1 MDNPGMVRRASSPGV
16 DCAAS
21 ARRGWR
27 RIIFL
32 LAWSIT
38 TSLGFGQPASACG
51 WWGDSEGDA
60 EAVVIGADGRP
71 VSLRSGGSTA
81 QALTRQANALR
92 QRGEAGYPDALEL
105 YRRAAEEGYPPAQNN
120 LAGMYEMG
128 LGVAADL
135 TEARRWY
142 RLAAAGGEPRA
153 QHSLGEMLI
162 TGRGVDP
169 DPAAGLAWIRRAAE
183 QDHPSA
189 CADLGRMYAAGEGVP
204 RDDAKARYW
213 WQRAAGLG
221 VVESAEA
228 LKRLAGE

>member
-1 MDNPGMVRRASSPGV
+1 
-16 DCAAS
+16 
-21 ARRGWR
+21 
-27 RIIFL
+27 
-32 LAWSIT
+32 
-38 TSLGFGQPASACG
+38 
-51 WWGDSEGDA
+51 
-60 EAVVIGADGRP
+60 
-71 VSLRSGGSTA
+71 
-81 QALTRQANALR
+81 
-92 QRGEAGYPDALEL
+92 
-105 YRRAAEEGYPPAQNN
+105 
-120 LAGMYEMG
+120 
-128 LGVAADL
+128 
-135 TEARRWY
+135 
-142 RLAAAGGEPRA
+142 
-153 QHSLGEMLI
+153 MLI